1 MNELVEGVLAVS
13 ARFAP
18 DDGAGGIVDELA
30 LPVNVLAVRLHVELL
45 QVRREAYLHT
55 HTSPQDTYEALK
67 VLRHTGA
74 TRAYDATTSP

>member
-30 LPVNVLAVRLHVELL
+30 VLVDVLAVRLHVELL

-55 HTSPQDTYEALK
+55 HMRS
-67 VLRHTGA
+67 
-74 TRAYDATTSP
+74 